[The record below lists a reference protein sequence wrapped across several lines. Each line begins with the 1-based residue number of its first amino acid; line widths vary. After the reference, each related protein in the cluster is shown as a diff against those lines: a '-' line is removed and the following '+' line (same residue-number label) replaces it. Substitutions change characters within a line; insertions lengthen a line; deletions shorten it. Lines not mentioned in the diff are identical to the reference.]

1 MFFSFLNFIKFTPC
15 KCCKPFTLKTRRFS
29 RVPLV
34 SYFTPFLEEKNK
46 KYIFFMKC
54 SPQIALYVSSCFM
67 QSLLRCSRVELLA
80 YGQASGENQRNT
92 KTIFIQHFLNVLIPW
107 SPWISFFFVSF
118 LLFLFL
124 LHRHS
129 WNFLHIIRR
138 EKASQKAHSHHQD
151 KHYRTGSLS
160 QRGREGSGG
169 GALQWRVSEEGGAGD
184 EEGVFK
190 SITNLKRKKKNKRRG
205 ELLSV
210 CSRLTYIHSTDIS
223 LAEYMA

>member
-1 MFFSFLNFIKFTPC
+1 M
-15 KCCKPFTLKTRRFS
+15 
-29 RVPLV
+29 
-34 SYFTPFLEEKNK
+34 EKNK
-46 KYIFFMKC
+46 NLYFSWSALHK
-54 SPQIALYVSSCFM
+54 SPCVCHRVLCKAFALLSCWIARL
-67 QSLLRCSRVELLA
+67 

-107 SPWISFFFVSF
+107 SPWISFFLFRFFVSF
-118 LLFLFL
+118 SFTSSFVE
-124 LHRHS
+124 
-129 WNFLHIIRR
+129 FLHIIRR

-160 QRGREGSGG
+160 QRGGEGSGG

-190 SITNLKRKKKNKRRG
+190 SITNLKRKESKRRG